1 LICRNDILTK
11 QKGRQ
16 KYGGYK
22 LLSFISIFNIVIF
35 ILFTGFY
42 SYQFY
47 YVLVGLFRKEKILE
61 AGRNHPYAVVIA
73 ARNESAVI
81 AHLIKS
87 IQKQK
92 YPSSLVDI
100 YVVADNCTD
109 NTADVARAAGATVFE
124 RLNSQYVGKGYALDY
139 AFKLIMSKSK
149 KYDGYFVFDADNLL
163 DEDYI
168 AEMNK
173 VFDNGYKIVT
183 SYRNSKNY
191 DTNWLSAGYSL
202 WFLREAKYLNNS
214 RMILNTSCAISG
226 TGFMVSDEIIRKNN
240 GWKHHLLTEDI
251 EFSVDN
257 VIHGEII
264 GYCGTAVLYDE
275 QPYLFEQSWHQR
287 LRWAKGFYQVFGKY
301 GKELFKSIFTKKSF
315 SCYDM
320 FVTICPAL
328 FLSLLSVGINLMF
341 LTIGLINI
349 EIYPEIIQE
358 TSGAIIMSGVNS
370 YSVLF
375 AIGFITTLTE
385 WNKINSTAWNKIKY
399 MFTFPLFIFTYIPIS
414 IVALYKRIEWKPIT
428 HSIVKSIE
436 EVRQ

>member
-1 LICRNDILTK
+1 MEMLYLQSK
-11 QKGRQ
+11 MERQ
-16 KYGGYK
+16 ENGGYQ
-22 LLSFISIFNIVIF
+22 LLSFISIFNLIIF

-42 SYQFY
+42 FYQFF
-47 YVLVGLFRKEKILE
+47 YVFVGLFKKSKVHVSKNDHR
-61 AGRNHPYAVVIA
+61 YAVVIA

-81 AHLIKS
+81 SQLIQS
-87 IQKQK
+87 IKKQK

-109 NTADVARAAGATVFE
+109 NTAEVARESGATVFE
-124 RLNSQYVGKGYALDY
+124 RFNRQYVGKGYALDY
-139 AFKLIMSKSK
+139 AFKIILNSNKN
-149 KYDGYFVFDADNLL
+149 YEGYFVFDADNLL
-163 DEDYI
+163 DENYI
-168 AEMNK
+168 SEMNK
-173 VFDNGYKIVT
+173 IFDNGYKVVT

-202 WFLREAKYLNNS
+202 WFLREAKYLNNA
-214 RMILNTSCAISG
+214 RMILNTGCAISG

-251 EFSVDN
+251 EFSIDN
-257 VIHGEII
+257 AIQGIKI
-264 GYCGTAVLYDE
+264 GYCSKAILYDE
-275 QPYLFEQSWHQR
+275 QPYLFEQSWNQR

-328 FLSLLSVGINLMF
+328 FLSLLSVGINIIF

-349 EIYPEIIQE
+349 EVYPEIIQE
-358 TSGAIIMSGVNS
+358 TSGAIIMSVVNS

-375 AIGFITTLTE
+375 ALGFITTISE
-385 WNKINSTAWNKIKY
+385 WKQINSTSWNKIKY
-399 MFTFPLFIFTYIPIS
+399 MFSFPIFIFTYVPIS
-414 IVALYKRIEWKPIT
+414 IVALFRKIEWKPIT

>member
-1 LICRNDILTK
+1 M
-11 QKGRQ
+11 
-16 KYGGYK
+16 
-22 LLSFISIFNIVIF
+22 LSFISIFNLIIF
-35 ILFTGFY
+35 ILFTLFY
-42 SYQFY
+42 FYQFY
-47 YVLVGLFRKEKILE
+47 YIIVGMFKKSVKFT
-61 AGRNHPYAVVIA
+61 AKVNHRYAVVIA

-81 AHLIKS
+81 SQLISS
-87 IQKQK
+87 IKKQK
-92 YPSSLVDI
+92 YPTELVDI

-109 NTADVARAAGATVFE
+109 NTADVARESGAYVFE
-124 RLNSQYVGKGYALDY
+124 RFNRQYVGKGYALDY
-139 AFKLIMSKSK
+139 AFKAIINGKE
-149 KYDGYFVFDADNLL
+149 KYEGYFIFDADNLL
-163 DEDYI
+163 DENYI

-173 VFDNGYKIVT
+173 VFDNGYKIIT

-191 DTNWLSAGYSL
+191 DTNWISAGYSL

-214 RMILNTSCAISG
+214 RMILNTGCAISG

-257 VIHGEII
+257 ALQGEKI

-301 GKELFKSIFTKKSF
+301 GKDLIKCTFKGSF
-315 SCYDM
+315 YCYDM
-320 FVTICPAL
+320 LVTISPAL
-328 FLSLLSVGINLMF
+328 FLSLLSVGINTIF
-341 LTIGLINI
+341 LIIGLINF
-349 EIYPEIIQE
+349 EIHPEIIRE
-358 TSGAIIMSGVNS
+358 TSLALMMSFINS

-375 AIGFITTLTE
+375 VIGLITTITE
-385 WNKINSTAWNKIKY
+385 WKQINSTPWKRIKY
-399 MFTFPLFIFTYIPIS
+399 LFTFPIFIFTYIPIS
-414 IVALYKRIEWKPIT
+414 IVALFKKIEWKPIT

>member
-1 LICRNDILTK
+1 M
-11 QKGRQ
+11 
-16 KYGGYK
+16 
-22 LLSFISIFNIVIF
+22 LSFISIFNLIIF

-42 SYQFY
+42 FYQFY
-47 YVLVGLFRKEKILE
+47 YIIVGLFRKSKVLT
-61 AGRNHPYAVVIA
+61 AKVNHRYAVVIA

-81 AHLIKS
+81 SQLINS
-87 IQKQK
+87 IKKQK
-92 YPSSLVDI
+92 YPSELIDI

-109 NTADVARAAGATVFE
+109 NTAQVAKDSGAYVFE
-124 RLNSQYVGKGYALDY
+124 RFNRQYVGKGYALDY
-139 AFKLIMSKSK
+139 AFKTIINSNE
-149 KYDGYFVFDADNLL
+149 KYEGYFIFDADNLL
-163 DEDYI
+163 DENYI

-173 VFDNGYKIVT
+173 VFDNGYKVVT

-214 RMILNTSCAISG
+214 RMILNTGCAISG

-257 VIHGEII
+257 AIHGEKI
-264 GYCGTAVLYDE
+264 GYCGSAVLYDE

-287 LRWAKGFYQVFGKY
+287 LRWAKGFYQVFAKY
-301 GKELFKSIFTKKSF
+301 GKDLFKCAFFKKSF
-315 SCYDM
+315 YCYDM
-320 FVTICPAL
+320 LVTISPAL
-328 FLSLLSVGINLMF
+328 FLSLLSVSINTVF
-341 LTIGLINI
+341 LTIGIINI
-349 EIYPEIIQE
+349 EIYPEIIRE
-358 TSGAIIMSGVNS
+358 TSFSILMSFVNS

-375 AIGFITTLTE
+375 AIGLITTISE
-385 WNKINSTAWNKIKY
+385 WKQINSTTWKRIKY
-399 MFTFPLFIFTYIPIS
+399 MFTFPIFIFTYIPIS
-414 IVALYKRIEWKPIT
+414 IVALFRKIEWKPIT